1 MQDYTHSLTIVFGLT
16 FFLIQRSEEKARGCV
31 TRFMILVVGGAVAW
45 FSYTRGV
52 FGQAL
57 WALIVAGG
65 INLLFWAVIGR
76 YNPPKS
82 SDEIR
87 VLKMDDE

>member
-1 MQDYTHSLTIVFGLT
+1 MQDYTLALTIVFGLT

-31 TRFMILVVGGAVAW
+31 TRFLILVVGGGVIW
-45 FSYTRGV
+45 FSSIRGI
-52 FGQAL
+52 FDQAIS
-57 WALIVAGG
+57 ALIIAGI